1 MVKHGETNIITNVVI
16 KTIPMIINKPHLGMV
31 YTTHKNGDDLGMVY
45 DCFNH
50 IMGYLITN
58 IMAEHP
64 IGTPKFPMPLWD
76 PWSGVQDYCNSNPG
90 TTSTLLEM

>member
-1 MVKHGETNIITNVVI
+1 MTGNGFYLPPI
-16 KTIPMIINKPHLGMV
+16 KICKKGDDLGMV
-31 YTTHKNGDDLGMVY
+31 KIYKNGDDLGMVY
-45 DCFNH
+45 CFNH
-50 IMGYLITN
+50 IMGYFITN

-64 IGTPKFPMPLWD
+64 IGPPKIPMPLWD

>member
-1 MVKHGETNIITNVVI
+1 MVMTWGWFIV
-16 KTIPMIINKPHLGMV
+16 L
-31 YTTHKNGDDLGMVY
+31 
-45 DCFNH
+45 NH
-50 IMGYLITN
+50 IMGYFITN

-64 IGTPKFPMPLWD
+64 IGPPKIPMPPWD